1 MLKEPMAQKTIYINS
16 RFQDSSPF
24 LEQIPSLLTT
34 QGRVVQDGRNL
45 IKVLTLPD
53 GTEVNVKR
61 YHKPHGINTMVYSLG
76 LRKPKGARAYLH
88 AVRLMEHGFETP
100 EPVAYIEE
108 RKRGLLEY
116 SYFVSLQCPYR
127 HKMYEWGNAEEGTY
141 EDFAKAFGRYSA
153 RLHEAGILH
162 RDYTPGNVLWEQCG
176 EEYRFSLVDIN
187 QMDFGP
193 VSWRKGCRNICKFWG
208 PKRFVALVA
217 EAYADARGFDVEKTV
232 KNVMQH
238 RQAFWKR
245 YARKHSVIT
254 FNLEM

>member
-1 MLKEPMAQKTIYINS
+1 MAQKTIYLNP
-16 RFQDSSPF
+16 RFQEHAGF

-61 YHKPHGINTMVYSLG
+61 YHQPHGINTAIYSLG
-76 LRKPKGARAYLH
+76 IRKPKGARAYLH
-88 AVRLMEHGFETP
+88 AVRLVELGFETP

-108 RKRGLLEY
+108 RTHGLLGY
-116 SYFVSLQCPYR
+116 TYFVSLQSPYR
-127 HKMYEWGNAEEGTY
+127 HKMYEWGDAQEGTY
-141 EDFAKAFGRYSA
+141 EAFAKAFGAYSA
-153 RLHEAGILH
+153 RLHEAGVLH
-162 RDYTPGNVLWEQCG
+162 RDYTPGNVLWERCG
-176 EEYRFSLVDIN
+176 DDFRFSLVDIN

-193 VSWRKGCRNICKFWG
+193 VSMSKGCRNICKFWG
-208 PKRFVALVA
+208 PKRFIALVA
-217 EAYADARGFDVEKTV
+217 EAYAEARGFNRTETV
-232 KNVMQH
+232 NRVMKC

-245 YARKHSVIT
+245 YVRKHPVIT